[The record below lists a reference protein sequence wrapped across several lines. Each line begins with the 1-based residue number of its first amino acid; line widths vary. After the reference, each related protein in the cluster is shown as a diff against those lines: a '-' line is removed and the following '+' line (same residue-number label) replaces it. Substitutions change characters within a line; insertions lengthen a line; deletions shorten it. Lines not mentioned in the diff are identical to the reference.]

1 MQTAVIAGQNVGKNV
16 GKTNRGNKELAF
28 LASTINWGRTIRRR
42 RLQMQLALN
51 NRSKTMF
58 KFGLPSI
65 IAYSPKNITV
75 PRSVRPCGH
84 FLSKA

>member
-1 MQTAVIAGQNVGKNV
+1 
-16 GKTNRGNKELAF
+16 
-28 LASTINWGRTIRRR
+28 
-42 RLQMQLALN
+42 MQLALN

-58 KFGLPSI
+58 EFGLPSI

-75 PRSVRPCGH
+75 PRSVRPCRRFLHDSIHCH